1 MVIISVKKSDGD
13 GFLYETTTASSN
25 ADLISELC
33 EIWNAR
39 LRVRI
44 LAPGLR
50 ELGKY
55 GPMKKVEEQGLDEVK
70 EKYEGAELVKN
81 EYYQADPSGLRTGNG
96 PGPELAATLDR
107 VATDAETYCDKSQ
120 VQKRVNLSLSE
131 INDKIA
137 NMRGAVMMSYPMG
150 LPEWDTIKLA
160 MDSVDGLEGTGVA
173 AEIMEAESAQLWC
186 AGKEFVRGQLVSDRL
201 GKNEKTKVITKL
213 TKSGSG
219 PPAREPAV
227 NEEERKAMMAHYF
240 KKQEEMKKLA
250 ESNDDEYL
258 ASAWADSS
266 NMKRSL
272 QGVGNIR
279 APGLR

>member
-1 MVIISVKKSDGD
+1 MRPSFSSCPLYTQVILSIKKNDGD
-13 GFLYETTTASSN
+13 GFLYETTTASTN
-25 ADLISELC
+25 DDLISELC

-55 GPMKKVEEQGLDEVK
+55 GPMKKVVSALPDKQCQCPSCHDIYVFCVLFCSPPLSFPPSFFVPLISQEEQGLDEVN
-70 EKYEGAELVKN
+70 EKYEGAELMKN

-96 PGPELAATLDR
+96 PGPELAATLER

-120 VQKRVNLSLSE
+120 VQKRINLSLSE

-173 AEIMEAESAQLWC
+173 AEIMQAESAQLWC
-186 AGKEFVRGQLVSDRL
+186 AGKEFIRGQLVSDRL
-201 GKNEKTKVITKL
+201 GKNEKVSFFL
-213 TKSGSG
+213 CLCVF
-219 PPAREPAV
+219 EPM
-227 NEEERKAMMAHYF
+227 R
-240 KKQEEMKKLA
+240 
-250 ESNDDEYL
+250 
-258 ASAWADSS
+258 
-266 NMKRSL
+266 
-272 QGVGNIR
+272 
-279 APGLR
+279 